1 MKKGLLFSVAL
12 AGLML
17 GSCSSSDDLNGG
29 GTGKF
34 GADGQGF
41 VNVTLN
47 LPTQPQSTSRA
58 INDQFDHGDAAE
70 YNVKD
75 ATLILFAGGDEAT
88 AKIKAAYNLS
98 GWKKNL
104 TPSAQISTT
113 LSKVQKINVISASPT
128 DKIYAFVVLNH
139 NDVLKVTSTNTLLV
153 NGVNFDGT
161 FSELSTKDMNK
172 SLVKDN
178 LMMSNAV
185 IISKSGSADFSTEK
199 ATTLTDVT
207 DKIYA
212 TESEA
217 TSHPAADIYVERL
230 AAKVTLANATG
241 TSKNTVSVGSGTA
254 AKTFSYSLEG
264 WRLANV
270 NTSSYLTR
278 QYDNTWNGYKSDA
291 TDFTTASHVDYDN
304 NSYRFAGISAIATG
318 KGYRTYWGKD
328 ANYDV
333 APSFTDGNAE
343 PTLAGGAST
352 YCYENTFNVA
362 HQNVNETTC
371 AIVKMKITPDGY
383 TEGTF
388 FTIDDNKGVVYSEA
402 DVKTEIGKRFLAEMG
417 SAYVKTHYYPSATGT
432 ITVKDVEF
440 ANAAGEVTITKMT
453 LTDGT
458 TTPDQVVSDADLNTF
473 KPSIKVNEFK
483 DGYAYYTILI
493 KHFGDELTPWNPS
506 TKTTESY
513 PGTDNEQNWLGRY
526 GVLRNNWYKLEVT
539 GVAAIGASTPGELN
553 VNHDTTPDDNL
564 KRYISCK
571 INALSWAVRKQGTTL
586 R

>member
-1 MKKGLLFSVAL
+1 MKKSLLFSAVL

-17 GSCSSSDDLNGG
+17 GSCSSSDDIA
-29 GTGKF
+29 GTSEKF
-34 GADGQGF
+34 SADGKGY

-58 INDQFDHGDAAE
+58 ANDDFNHGDVDE
-70 YNVKD
+70 YKVNN
-75 ATLILFAGGDEAT
+75 ATLILFAGADEAT

-98 GWKKNL
+98 GWKKDL
-104 TPSAQISTT
+104 TPNAQISTT

-139 NDVLKVTSTNTLLV
+139 NNALKVTSTNTLQV
-153 NGVNFDGT
+153 GGVDFDGT

-185 IISKSGSADFSTEK
+185 IISKSGSADFSTEN

-241 TSKNTVSVGSGTA
+241 TSTNTVSVGSGTA
-254 AKTFSYSLEG
+254 AKTFAYTLEG

-278 QYDNTWNGYKSDA
+278 QYDNAWNGYKSDLA
-291 TDFTTASHVDYDN
+291 DFTTASHVDYDN

-333 APSFTDGNAE
+333 VPSFTDGNDE
-343 PTLAGGAST
+343 PTLAGGADT

-383 TEGTF
+383 TEHTF
-388 FTIDDNKGVVYSEA
+388 FTIDDNKGVVYSKA

-417 SAYVKTHYYPSATGT
+417 SAYVKTHYYPTVTGT

-440 ANAAGEVTITKMT
+440 ADAAGEVTITKMT
-453 LTDGT
+453 LTDGAT
-458 TTPDQVVSDADLNTF
+458 DQLVTDADLTTF

-513 PGTDNEQNWLGRY
+513 PGTDNEKNWLGRY
-526 GVLRNNWYKLEVT
+526 GVLRNNWYQLEVT

-586 R
+586 Q

>member
-1 MKKGLLFSVAL
+1 MKKSLLFSAVL

-17 GSCSSSDDLNGG
+17 GSCSSSDDIA
-29 GTGKF
+29 GTSEKF
-34 GADGQGF
+34 SADGKGY

-58 INDQFDHGDAAE
+58 INDEFDHGVPDE
-70 YNVKD
+70 YKVND
-75 ATLILFAGGDEAT
+75 ATLILFAGADEAT
-88 AKIKAAYNLS
+88 ATFKAAYKLD
-98 GWKKNL
+98 GWKKDL

-113 LSKVQKINVISASPT
+113 LSKVQKINVISASST
-128 DKIYAFVVLNH
+128 DKIYAFVVLN
-139 NDVLKVTSTNTLLV
+139 NNGALKVTPTNTLKV
-153 NGVNFDGT
+153 HETDDFTGT
-161 FSELSTKDMNK
+161 FADLSKEDINT
-172 SLVKDN
+172 SLTKDN

-185 IISKSGSADFSTEK
+185 IISKPGSADFSTEK

-217 TSHPAADIYVERL
+217 TSHPAANIYVERL
-230 AAKVTLANATG
+230 AAKVTLGNATG
-241 TSKNTVSVGSGTA
+241 TSTNTVSVGSGA
-254 AKTFSYSLEG
+254 AKTFAYSLEG

-304 NSYRFAGISAIATG
+304 NSYRFAGISPIATG

-362 HQNVNETTC
+362 HQNVKETTC

-383 TEGTF
+383 SDGTF
-388 FTIDDNKGVVYSEA
+388 FTIDDNKGVVYSKA

-417 SAYVKTHYYPSATGT
+417 SAYVKTHYYPTVTAT

-440 ANAAGEVTITKMT
+440 ADAAGEVTITKMT

-458 TTPDQVVSDADLNTF
+458 TDKEVTAADLTTF
-473 KPSIKVNEFK
+473 KPTIKVNEFK

-513 PGTDNEQNWLGRY
+513 PGTNNEQNWLGRY

-553 VNHDTTPDDNL
+553 VNNDNTPDDNL

-571 INALSWAVRKQGTTL
+571 INALSWAVRKQGTIL
-586 R
+586 Q

>member
-1 MKKGLLFSVAL
+1 
-12 AGLML
+12 ML

-58 INDQFDHGDAAE
+58 INDEFDHGDATE

-75 ATLILFAGGDEAT
+75 ATLILFAGADEAT
-88 AKIKAAYNLS
+88 AEIKAAYNLS

-113 LSKVQKINVISASPT
+113 LSKVQKINVISASST

-139 NDVLKVTSTNTLLV
+139 NDALKVTSTNTLQV
-153 NGVNFDGT
+153 NGTDFTGT
-161 FSELSTKDMNK
+161 FEDLSKKDINTP
-172 SLVKDN
+172 LTKDN

-185 IISKSGSADFSTEK
+185 IISKSGSADFSSEK

-207 DKIYA
+207 NKIYK

-217 TSHPAADIYVERL
+217 TTHSAADIYVERL
-230 AAKVTLANATG
+230 AAKVTLAKATG
-241 TSKNTVSVGSGTA
+241 TSTNTVSVGTA
-254 AKTFSYSLEG
+254 TAKTFSYSLEG

-278 QYDNTWNGYKSDA
+278 QYDNTWNSYMSNA
-291 TDFTTASHVDYDN
+291 ADFTTTSHVDYDN

-328 ANYDV
+328 ANYDSE
-333 APSFTDGNAE
+333 ASFSDGTNE
-343 PTLAGGAST
+343 PNLLGDEST

-362 HQNVNETTC
+362 HQNVKETTC
-371 AIVKMKITPDGY
+371 AIVKMKITPNGY
-383 TEGTF
+383 SDGTF
-388 FTIDDNKGVVYSEA
+388 FTIDDNKGVVYPIAE
-402 DVKTEIGKRFLAEMG
+402 VKKEIGKRFLAEIG
-417 SAYVKTHYYPSATGT
+417 ATNVKANYYPGTTAT
-432 ITVKDVEF
+432 INVKDVEF
-440 ANAAGEVTITKMT
+440 ADAAGVVTITKMT
-453 LTDGT
+453 LTDGAHDKDVT
-458 TTPDQVVSDADLNTF
+458 AADLATF
-473 KPSIKVNEFK
+473 KPTIKVNEFK
-483 DGYAYYTILI
+483 DGFAYYTILI

-506 TKTTESY
+506 TKATESY
-513 PGTDNEQNWLGRY
+513 PGTDNEKNWLGRY

-553 VNHDTTPDDNL
+553 VNHDTTTDDNL

-571 INALSWAVRKQGTTL
+571 INALSWAVRTQGTIL
-586 R
+586 Q

>member
-1 MKKGLLFSVAL
+1 MKKSLLFSAVL

-17 GSCSSSDDLNGG
+17 GSCSSSDDIA
-29 GTGKF
+29 GTSEKF
-34 GADGQGF
+34 SADGKGY

-58 INDQFDHGDAAE
+58 INDDFDHGVADE
-70 YNVKD
+70 YKVND
-75 ATLILFAGGDEAT
+75 ATLILFVGADEAT
-88 AKIKAAYNLS
+88 ATFKAAYKLD
-98 GWKKNL
+98 GWKKDL

-113 LSKVQKINVISASPT
+113 LSKVQKINVISASST
-128 DKIYAFVVLNH
+128 DKIYAFVVLN
-139 NDVLKVTSTNTLLV
+139 NNGALKVTPTNTLKV
-153 NGVNFDGT
+153 HENDFTGT
-161 FSELSTKDMNK
+161 FADLSKEDINT
-172 SLVKDN
+172 SLTKDN

-185 IISKSGSADFSTEK
+185 IISKPGSADFSTEN

-217 TSHPAADIYVERL
+217 TSHPAANIYVERL
-230 AAKVTLANATG
+230 AAKVTLGNVTG
-241 TSKNTVSVGSGTA
+241 TSTNTVSVGSGTS
-254 AKTFSYSLEG
+254 KKFSYSLEG

-270 NTSSYLTR
+270 NTSSYLAR
-278 QYDNTWNGYKSDA
+278 QYDNTWNKYKSDDADFISA
-291 TDFTTASHVDYDN
+291 THPDYDN
-304 NSYRFAGISAIATG
+304 NAFRFAGINAIATG
-318 KGYRTYWGKD
+318 MGYRTYWGKD

-333 APSFTDGNAE
+333 APSFTDGTAE
-343 PTLAGGAST
+343 PTLAGGADT

-383 TEGTF
+383 TEHTF
-388 FTIDDNKGVVYSEA
+388 FTIDDNKGVVYSKA
-402 DVKTEIGKRFLAEMG
+402 DVKTEIGNRFLAEMG
-417 SAYVKTHYYPSATGT
+417 SAYVKTHYYPTVTAT

-440 ANAAGEVTITKMT
+440 ADAAGEVTITKMT
-453 LTDGT
+453 LTDGAT
-458 TTPDQVVSDADLNTF
+458 DQVVSDADLNKF
-473 KPSIKVNEFK
+473 KPTIKVNEFK

-506 TKTTESY
+506 TKATESY
-513 PGTDNEQNWLGRY
+513 PGTDNEKNWLGRY
-526 GVLRNNWYKLEVT
+526 GVLRNNWYKLEVI

-571 INALSWAVRKQGTTL
+571 INALSWAVRKQGTVL
-586 R
+586 Q

>member
-1 MKKGLLFSVAL
+1 MKKSLLFSAVL

-17 GSCSSSDDLNGG
+17 GSCSSSDDIA
-29 GTGKF
+29 GTSEKF
-34 GADGQGF
+34 SADGKGY

-58 INDQFDHGDAAE
+58 ANDVFDHGDAAE

-75 ATLILFAGGDEAT
+75 ATLILFAGADEAT
-88 AKIKAAYNLS
+88 ANFKAAYSLS
-98 GWKKNL
+98 GWKKDL
-104 TPSAQISTT
+104 TPSTQISTT
-113 LSKVQKINVISASPT
+113 LSKVQKINVISASST
-128 DKIYAFVVLNH
+128 DRIYAFVVLNH
-139 NDVLKVTSTNTLLV
+139 NDALKVTPTNTLKV
-153 NGVNFDGT
+153 NGTDFTST
-161 FSELSTKDMNK
+161 FADLSKEDINT
-172 SLVKDN
+172 SLTKDN

-185 IISKSGSADFSTEK
+185 IISQPGSADFSTEK

-230 AAKVTLANATG
+230 AAKVTLKQGTAT
-241 TSKNTVSVGSGTA
+241 TSTNTVSVGGGV
-254 AKTFSYSLEG
+254 AKPFAYSLES

-270 NTSSYLTR
+270 NTSSYLSR
-278 QYDNTWNGYKSDA
+278 QYDNTWNGYKSEA
-291 TDFTTASHVDYDN
+291 TDFTTTSHTYYDN
-304 NSYRFAGISAIATG
+304 NAYRFAGIKAIATG
-318 KGYRTYWGKD
+318 MGYRTYWGKD

-333 APSFTDGNAE
+333 APAFADGNDE

-362 HQNVNETTC
+362 HQNVKETTC

-383 TEGTF
+383 SDGTF
-388 FTIDDNKGVVYSEA
+388 FTIDDNKGVVYPIAE
-402 DVKTEIGKRFLAEMG
+402 VKKEIGKRFLAEIG
-417 SAYVKTHYYPSATGT
+417 VANVKANYYPTTTAT

-440 ANAAGEVTITKMT
+440 ADAAGKVTITKMT

-458 TTPDQVVSDADLNTF
+458 TDKEVTAADLTRF
-473 KPSIKVNEFK
+473 KPTIKVNEFK

-493 KHFGDELTPWNPS
+493 KHFGDELTPWNPAS
-506 TKTTESY
+506 KTTESY
-513 PGTDNEQNWLGRY
+513 PGSNSEQNWLGRY
-526 GVLRNNWYKLEVT
+526 GVLRNNWYQLEVT
-539 GVAAIGASTPGELN
+539 GVAAIGASTPGELD
-553 VNHDTTPDDNL
+553 VNHDNTPDDNL

-571 INALSWAVRKQGTTL
+571 INALSWAVRTQGTIL
-586 R
+586 Q

>member
-1 MKKGLLFSVAL
+1 MKKSLLFSAVL

-17 GSCSSSDDLNGG
+17 GSCSSSDDIA
-29 GTGKF
+29 GTSEKF
-34 GADGQGF
+34 SADGKGY

-58 INDQFDHGDAAE
+58 ANDDFNHGDADE

-75 ATLILFAGGDEAT
+75 ATLILFAGADEAT

-98 GWKKNL
+98 GWKKDL

-113 LSKVQKINVISASPT
+113 LSKVQKINVISASST

-139 NDVLKVTSTNTLLV
+139 NNALKVTPTNTLQV
-153 NGVNFDGT
+153 NGTDFTGT
-161 FSELSTKDMNK
+161 FADLSKEDINK
-172 SLVKDN
+172 SLTKDN

-185 IISKSGSADFSTEK
+185 IISKPGSADFSTEK

-217 TSHPAADIYVERL
+217 TSHPAANIYVERL
-230 AAKVTLANATG
+230 AAKVTLGNATG
-241 TSKNTVSVGSGTA
+241 TSTNTVSVGSGA
-254 AKTFSYSLEG
+254 AKTFAYSLEG

-304 NSYRFAGISAIATG
+304 NSYRFAGISAIAAG
-318 KGYRTYWGKD
+318 KGYRTYWGED

-333 APSFTDGNAE
+333 APAFTDGNDE
-343 PTLAGGAST
+343 PTLVGGAST

-362 HQNVNETTC
+362 HQNVKETTC

-383 TEGTF
+383 SDGTF
-388 FTIDDNKGVVYSEA
+388 FTIDDNKGVVYSKD

-417 SAYVKTHYYPSATGT
+417 SAYVKTHYYPTVTGT
-432 ITVKDVEF
+432 ITVTVKDVEF
-440 ANAAGEVTITKMT
+440 ADAAGEVTITKMT
-453 LTDGT
+453 LTDGAT
-458 TTPDQVVSDADLNTF
+458 DQVVSDADLTTF
-473 KPSIKVNEFK
+473 KPTIKVNEFK

-513 PGTDNEQNWLGRY
+513 PGSNSEQNWLGRY
-526 GVLRNNWYKLEVT
+526 GVLRNNWYKLEVI
-539 GVAAIGASTPGELN
+539 GVAAIGASTPGELD
-553 VNHDTTPDDNL
+553 VNNDNTPDDNL

-571 INALSWAVRKQGTTL
+571 INALSWAVRKQNTIL
-586 R
+586 Q

>member
-1 MKKGLLFSVAL
+1 
-12 AGLML
+12 ML

-58 INDQFDHGDAAE
+58 ANDVLDHGDAEE

-75 ATLILFAGGDEAT
+75 ATLILFAGADEAT
-88 AKIKAAYNLS
+88 AQIKAAYNLS
-98 GWKKNL
+98 GWKKDL
-104 TPSAQISTT
+104 KPSTQISTT
-113 LSKVQKINVISASPT
+113 LSKVQKINVISASAT

-139 NDVLKVTSTNTLLV
+139 NDALEVTPTNTLLV
-153 NGVNFDGT
+153 NGTDFTGT
-161 FSELSTKDMNK
+161 FADLSKEDIKK
-172 SLVKDN
+172 SLTKEN

-185 IISKSGSADFSTEK
+185 IISKPGDADISTEK

-207 DKIYA
+207 DKIYK

-217 TSHPAADIYVERL
+217 TSHPAANIYVERL
-230 AAKVTLANATG
+230 AAKVTLGNATS
-241 TSKNTVSVGSGTA
+241 TSTNTVSVGSGA
-254 AKTFSYSLEG
+254 AKTFAYSLEG

-304 NSYRFAGISAIATG
+304 NSYRFAGISPIATG

-362 HQNVNETTC
+362 HQNVKETTC

-383 TEGTF
+383 SDGTF
-388 FTIDDNKGVVYSEA
+388 FTIDDNKGVVYSKA

-417 SAYVKTHYYPSATGT
+417 SAYVKTHYYPTVTGT

-440 ANAAGEVTITKMT
+440 ADAAGEVTITKMT

-458 TTPDQVVSDADLNTF
+458 TPQVVSDADLATF
-473 KPSIKVNEFK
+473 KPYIKVNEFK

-506 TKTTESY
+506 TKTTLSY
-513 PGTDNEQNWLGRY
+513 PGTNNEENWLGRY
-526 GVLRNNWYKLEVT
+526 GVLRNNWYKLDVT

-553 VNHDTTPDDNL
+553 VNNDDTPDDNL

-571 INALSWAVRKQGTTL
+571 INALSWAVRTQGTIL
-586 R
+586 Q

>member
-1 MKKGLLFSVAL
+1 MKKTLLFSVAL

-29 GTGKF
+29 ETGKF

-58 INDQFDHGDAAE
+58 ANDVLDHGDAKE

-75 ATLILFAGGDEAT
+75 ATLILFAGADEAT
-88 AKIKAAYNLS
+88 AQIKAAYNLS
-98 GWKKNL
+98 GWKKDL
-104 TPSAQISTT
+104 TPSTQISTT
-113 LSKVQKINVISASPT
+113 LSKVQKINVISASST

-139 NDVLKVTSTNTLLV
+139 NDALKVTSTNTLQV
-153 NGVNFDGT
+153 NGTDFTGT
-161 FSELSTKDMNK
+161 FEDLSKKDINTPLK
-172 SLVKDN
+172 EDN

-185 IISKSGSADFSTEK
+185 IISKPGKADFSSVE

-207 DKIYA
+207 DKIYK

-217 TSHPAADIYVERL
+217 TSHPAANIYVERL
-230 AAKVTLANATG
+230 AAKVTLENATG
-241 TSKNTVSVGSGTA
+241 TSTNTVSVGSGA
-254 AKTFSYSLEG
+254 AKTFAYSLEG

-278 QYDNTWNGYKSDA
+278 LYDNTWNSYKSDA
-291 TDFTTASHVDYDN
+291 IDFTTASHVDYDN

-362 HQNVNETTC
+362 HQNVKETTC

-383 TEGTF
+383 TAGTF
-388 FTIDDNKGVVYSEA
+388 FTIDDNKGVVYSKA

-417 SAYVKTHYYPSATGT
+417 SAYVKTHYYPTVTAT

-440 ANAAGEVTITKMT
+440 ADAAGKVTITKMT

-458 TTPDQVVSDADLNTF
+458 TDKEVTAADLTTF
-473 KPSIKVNEFK
+473 KPTIKVNEFK

-506 TKTTESY
+506 NKTTVSY
-513 PGTDNEQNWLGRY
+513 PDPKSEQNWLGRY
-526 GVLRNNWYKLEVT
+526 GVLRNNWYKLDVT

-553 VNHDTTPDDNL
+553 VNNDDTPDDNL

-571 INALSWAVRKQGTTL
+571 INALSWAVRKQNTIL
-586 R
+586 Q

>member
-1 MKKGLLFSVAL
+1 MKKSLLFSAVL

-17 GSCSSSDDLNGG
+17 GSCSSSDDIA
-29 GTGKF
+29 GTSEKF
-34 GADGQGF
+34 SADGKGY

-58 INDQFDHGDAAE
+58 ANDKFDHSVAEE

-75 ATLILFAGGDEAT
+75 ATLILFAGANEAIAT
-88 AKIKAAYNLS
+88 FKAAYNLS
-98 GWKKNL
+98 GWKKDVL
-104 TPSAQISTT
+104 PSEQISTT
-113 LSKVQKINVISASPT
+113 LSKVQQINVISASAS

-139 NDVLKVTSTNTLLV
+139 NDAFKVTSSNTLEV

-161 FSELSTKDMNK
+161 FSELSTKDINK
-172 SLVKDN
+172 SLAKDN

-185 IISKSGSADFSTEK
+185 IISKPGSADFSTEK

-241 TSKNTVSVGSGTA
+241 TSTNTVSVGSGTA
-254 AKTFSYSLEG
+254 AKTFDYTLEG

-278 QYDNTWNGYKSDA
+278 QYDNAWNGYTSDP

-304 NSYRFAGISAIATG
+304 NSFRFAGIKEIATG

-333 APSFTDGNAE
+333 APAFTDGNAE

-352 YCYENTFNVA
+352 YCYENTFNVV
-362 HQNVNETTC
+362 HQNVKETTC

-383 TEGTF
+383 TKGTF
-388 FTIDDNKGVVYSEA
+388 FTIDDNKGVVYSVDA
-402 DVKTEIGKRFLAEMG
+402 VKTAIGNKFLNDYETKI
-417 SAYVKTHYYPSATGT
+417 KTSTDYYAGTTGT
-432 ITVKDVEF
+432 ISVKNVEF
-440 ANAAGEVTITKMT
+440 ADVAGLVDITKMT

-458 TTPDQVVSDADLNTF
+458 TDKDVTTADLTTF
-473 KPSIKVNEFK
+473 KPTIKVNEFK
-483 DGYAYYTILI
+483 DGFAYYTILI

-513 PGTDNEQNWLGRY
+513 PGTDNEKNWLGRY

-553 VNHDTTPDDNL
+553 VNNDNTPDDNL

-571 INALSWAVRKQGTTL
+571 INALSWAVRTQKTVLQ
-586 R
+586 

>member
-1 MKKGLLFSVAL
+1 MKKTLLFSVAL
-12 AGLML
+12 ARLML

-58 INDQFDHGDAAE
+58 INDDFDHGDATE

-75 ATLILFAGGDEAT
+75 ATLILFAGADEAT
-88 AKIKAAYNLS
+88 AQIKAAYNLS
-98 GWKKNL
+98 GWKKDI
-104 TPSAQISTT
+104 TPSDQISTT
-113 LSKVQKINVISASPT
+113 LSKVQKINVISASST

-139 NDVLKVTSTNTLLV
+139 NNALQVTPTNTLKV
-153 NGVNFDGT
+153 NGTDFTGT
-161 FSELSTKDMNK
+161 FADLSNKDINT
-172 SLVKDN
+172 SLTKDN

-185 IISKSGSADFSTEK
+185 IISKPGSADFSTEK

-217 TSHPAADIYVERL
+217 TSHPAANIYVERL
-230 AAKVTLANATG
+230 AAKVTLGNATG
-241 TSKNTVSVGSGTA
+241 TSTNTVSVGSGA
-254 AKTFSYSLEG
+254 AKTFAYSLEG

-318 KGYRTYWGKD
+318 NGYRTYWGKD

-362 HQNVNETTC
+362 HQNVKETTC

-383 TEGTF
+383 SDGTF
-388 FTIDDNKGVVYSEA
+388 FTIDDNKGVVYSKA

-417 SAYVKTHYYPSATGT
+417 SAYVKTHYYPTVTGT

-440 ANAAGEVTITKMT
+440 ADAAGEVTITKMT

-458 TTPDQVVSDADLNTF
+458 TDKEVTAADLTTF
-473 KPSIKVNEFK
+473 KLTIKVNEFK

-506 TKTTESY
+506 TKTTVSY
-513 PGTDNEQNWLGRY
+513 PDPNSEQNWLGRY
-526 GVLRNNWYKLEVT
+526 GVLRNNWYKLDVT

-553 VNHDTTPDDNL
+553 VNNDDTPDDNL

-571 INALSWAVRKQGTTL
+571 INALSWAVRTQGTIL
-586 R
+586 Q

>member
-1 MKKGLLFSVAL
+1 MKKSLLFSAVL

-17 GSCSSSDDLNGG
+17 GSCSSSDDIA
-29 GTGKF
+29 GTSEKF
-34 GADGQGF
+34 SADGKGY

-58 INDQFDHGDAAE
+58 INDEFDHGVPDE
-70 YNVKD
+70 YKVND
-75 ATLILFAGGDEAT
+75 ATLILFAGADEAT
-88 AKIKAAYNLS
+88 ATFKAAYSLS
-98 GWKKNL
+98 GWKKDL
-104 TPSAQISTT
+104 TPSTQISTT
-113 LSKVQKINVISASPT
+113 LSKVQKINVISASST
-128 DKIYAFVVLNH
+128 DRIYAFVVLNH
-139 NDVLKVTSTNTLLV
+139 NDALKVTPTNTLKV
-153 NGVNFDGT
+153 NGTDFTRT
-161 FSELSTKDMNK
+161 FADLSKEDINT
-172 SLVKDN
+172 SLTKDN

-185 IISKSGSADFSTEK
+185 IISQPGSADFSTEK

-207 DKIYA
+207 NKIYA

-230 AAKVTLANATG
+230 AAKVTLKQGTAT
-241 TSKNTVSVGSGTA
+241 TSTNTVSVGSGGA
-254 AKTFSYSLEG
+254 AKTFAYSLEG

-278 QYDNTWNGYKSDA
+278 QYDNTWNGYKSDP

-304 NSYRFAGISAIATG
+304 NSFRFAGIKEIATG
-318 KGYRTYWGKD
+318 MGYRTYWGKD

-333 APSFTDGNAE
+333 APAFTDGNAE

-362 HQNVNETTC
+362 HQNVKETTC
-371 AIVKMKITPDGY
+371 AIVKMKITPAGY
-383 TEGTF
+383 SNGTF
-388 FTIDDNKGVVYSEA
+388 FTIDDNKGVVYSKD
-402 DVKTEIGKRFLAEMG
+402 DVKTEIGNRFLAEIG
-417 SAYVKTHYYPSATGT
+417 VANVKANYYPTTTAT

-440 ANAAGEVTITKMT
+440 ADAAGEVTITKMT

-458 TTPDQVVSDADLNTF
+458 TDKEVTAADLTTF
-473 KPSIKVNEFK
+473 KPTIKVNEFK

-493 KHFGDELTPWNPS
+493 KHFGDELTPWNPA

-513 PGTDNEQNWLGRY
+513 PGTDKEKNWLGRY

-539 GVAAIGASTPGELN
+539 GVAAIGASTPGELD
-553 VNHDTTPDDNL
+553 VNNDNTPDDNL

-571 INALSWAVRKQGTTL
+571 INALSWAVRKQGTVL
-586 R
+586 Q

>member
-1 MKKGLLFSVAL
+1 
-12 AGLML
+12 ML

-75 ATLILFAGGDEAT
+75 ATLILFAGADEAT

-98 GWKKNL
+98 GWKKDL

-113 LSKVQKINVISASPT
+113 LSKVQKINVISALPT

-139 NDVLKVTSTNTLLV
+139 NDALKVTSTNTLQV
-153 NGVNFDGT
+153 NGVEFTGT
-161 FSELSTKDMNK
+161 FADLSNENISK
-172 SLVKDN
+172 SLTKDN

-185 IISKSGSADFSTEK
+185 IISKSGSADFSSEK

-217 TSHPAADIYVERL
+217 TTHSAADIYVERL
-230 AAKVTLANATG
+230 AAKVTLAKATG
-241 TSKNTVSVGSGTA
+241 TSTNTVSVGTA
-254 AKTFSYSLEG
+254 TAKTFSYSLEG

-278 QYDNTWNGYKSDA
+278 QYDNTWNSYMSNA
-291 TDFTTASHVDYDN
+291 ADFTTTSHVDYDN

-328 ANYDV
+328 ANYDSE
-333 APSFTDGNAE
+333 ASFSDGTNE
-343 PTLAGGAST
+343 PNLLGDEST

-362 HQNVNETTC
+362 HQNVKETTC
-371 AIVKMKITPDGY
+371 AIVKMKITPNGY
-383 TEGTF
+383 SDGTF
-388 FTIDDNKGVVYSEA
+388 FTIDDNKGVVYPIAE
-402 DVKTEIGKRFLAEMG
+402 VKKEIGKRFLAEIG
-417 SAYVKTHYYPSATGT
+417 ATNVKANYYPGTTAT
-432 ITVKDVEF
+432 INVKDVEF
-440 ANAAGEVTITKMT
+440 ADAAGVVTITKMT
-453 LTDGT
+453 LTDGAHDKDVT
-458 TTPDQVVSDADLNTF
+458 AADLATF
-473 KPSIKVNEFK
+473 KPTIKVNEFK

-506 TKTTESY
+506 TKTTVSY
-513 PGTDNEQNWLGRY
+513 PDPNSEQNWLGRY
-526 GVLRNNWYKLEVT
+526 GVLRNNWYKLDVT

-553 VNHDTTPDDNL
+553 VNNDDTPDDNL

-571 INALSWAVRKQGTTL
+571 INALSWAVRKQGTVL
-586 R
+586 Q

>member
-1 MKKGLLFSVAL
+1 MKKSLLFSAVL

-17 GSCSSSDDLNGG
+17 GSCSSSDDIA
-29 GTGKF
+29 GTSEKF
-34 GADGQGF
+34 SADGKGY

-58 INDQFDHGDAAE
+58 INDDFNHGDAAE

-75 ATLILFAGGDEAT
+75 ATLILFAGADEAT
-88 AKIKAAYNLS
+88 ATFKAAYNLT
-98 GWKKNL
+98 GWKKEVE
-104 TPSAQISTT
+104 PSDQISTT
-113 LSKVQKINVISASPT
+113 LSKVQQINVISAS

-139 NDVLKVTSTNTLLV
+139 NDAFKVITSSNTLKV
-153 NGVNFDGT
+153 NGADFVGT
-161 FSELSTKDMNK
+161 FAQLSKEDINM
-172 SLVKDN
+172 SLTKDN

-185 IISKSGSADFSTEK
+185 IISKPGSADFSSEN

-217 TSHPAADIYVERL
+217 SSHPAADIYVERL
-230 AAKVTLANATG
+230 AAKVTLNKATG
-241 TSKNTVSVGSGTA
+241 TSTNTVSVGSGTA
-254 AKTFSYSLEG
+254 KKFSYSLEG

-278 QYDNTWNGYKSDA
+278 QYENAWNGYKSGP

-304 NSYRFAGISAIATG
+304 NSFRFAGINEIATG

-333 APSFTDGNAE
+333 APAFTDGNAE

-362 HQNVNETTC
+362 HQNVKETTC

-383 TEGTF
+383 TAGTF
-388 FTIDDNKGVVYSEA
+388 FTIDDNKGVVYSNA
-402 DVKTEIGKRFLAEMG
+402 DVKTEIGRRFLAEMG
-417 SAYVKTHYYPSATGT
+417 SEYVKTHYYSDVTAT

-440 ANAAGEVTITKMT
+440 ADVAGEVTITKMT
-453 LTDGT
+453 LTDGAT
-458 TTPDQVVSDADLNTF
+458 EKEVTADDLTKF
-473 KPSIKVNEFK
+473 KPTIKVNEFK

-506 TKTTESY
+506 TKTTASY
-513 PGTDNEQNWLGRY
+513 PDPNSEQNWLGRY
-526 GVLRNNWYKLEVT
+526 GVLRNNWYQLEVT

-553 VNHDTTPDDNL
+553 VNHDDTPDDNL

-571 INALSWAVRKQGTTL
+571 INALSWAVRKQGAIL
-586 R
+586 Q

>member
-1 MKKGLLFSVAL
+1 MKKSLLFSAVL

-17 GSCSSSDDLNGG
+17 GSCSSSDDIA
-29 GTGKF
+29 GTSEKF
-34 GADGQGF
+34 SADGKGY

-58 INDQFDHGDAAE
+58 ANDVLDHGDEAE

-75 ATLILFAGGDEAT
+75 ATLILFAGADEAT

-98 GWKKNL
+98 GWKKDL

-113 LSKVQKINVISASPT
+113 LSKVQKINVISASST

-139 NDVLKVTSTNTLLV
+139 NNALKVTPTNSLQV
-153 NGVNFDGT
+153 NGTDFTGT
-161 FSELSTKDMNK
+161 FADLSKKDINK
-172 SLVKDN
+172 SLTKDN

-185 IISKSGSADFSTEK
+185 IINKPGSADFSSEK

-217 TSHPAADIYVERL
+217 TSNPAADIYVERL
-230 AAKVTLANATG
+230 AAKVTLGNATG
-241 TSKNTVSVGSGTA
+241 TSTNTVSVDGGA
-254 AKTFSYSLEG
+254 AKTFAYSLEG

-333 APSFTDGNAE
+333 APAFTDGNDE

-362 HQNVNETTC
+362 HQNVKETTC

-383 TEGTF
+383 TAGTF
-388 FTIDDNKGVVYSEA
+388 FTIDDNKGVVYPIAE
-402 DVKTEIGKRFLAEMG
+402 VKKEIGQRFLAEIG
-417 SAYVKTHYYPSATGT
+417 AANVKANYYPTTTAT

-440 ANAAGEVTITKMT
+440 ADAAGEVTITKMT

-458 TTPDQVVSDADLNTF
+458 TEKEVNATDLTTF
-473 KPSIKVNEFK
+473 KPTIKVNEFK

-506 TKTTESY
+506 TKTTLSY
-513 PGTDNEQNWLGRY
+513 PGTNNEENWLGRY
-526 GVLRNNWYKLEVT
+526 GVLRNNWYKLDVT
-539 GVAAIGASTPGELN
+539 GVAAIGASTPGELD
-553 VNHDTTPDDNL
+553 VNNDDTPDDNL

-571 INALSWAVRKQGTTL
+571 INALSWAVRKQSTIL
-586 R
+586 Q

>member
-1 MKKGLLFSVAL
+1 
-12 AGLML
+12 ML

>member
-1 MKKGLLFSVAL
+1 
-12 AGLML
+12 ML

-58 INDQFDHGDAAE
+58 INDEFDHGDATE

-75 ATLILFAGGDEAT
+75 ATLILFAGADEAT

-98 GWKKNL
+98 GWKKDI

-113 LSKVQKINVISASPT
+113 LSKVQKINVISASST

-139 NDVLKVTSTNTLLV
+139 NNALKVTPTNTLQV
-153 NGVNFDGT
+153 NGTDFTGT
-161 FSELSTKDMNK
+161 FADLSKEDINT
-172 SLVKDN
+172 SLTKDN

-185 IISKSGSADFSTEK
+185 IISKPGSADFSTEK

-217 TSHPAADIYVERL
+217 TSHPAANIYVERL
-230 AAKVTLANATG
+230 AAKVTLGNATG
-241 TSKNTVSVGSGTA
+241 TSTNTVSVGSGGA
-254 AKTFSYSLEG
+254 AKTFAYSLEG

-328 ANYDV
+328 ANYNV

-343 PTLAGGAST
+343 PTLVGGAST

-362 HQNVNETTC
+362 HQNVKETTC

-383 TEGTF
+383 SDGTF
-388 FTIDDNKGVVYSEA
+388 FTIDDNKGVVYSKD

-417 SAYVKTHYYPSATGT
+417 SAYVKTHYYSTVTGT
-432 ITVKDVEF
+432 ITVTVKDVEF
-440 ANAAGEVTITKMT
+440 ADAAGEVTITKMT
-453 LTDGT
+453 LTDGAT
-458 TTPDQVVSDADLNTF
+458 DQVVSDADLTTF
-473 KPSIKVNEFK
+473 KPTIKVNEFK

-506 TKTTESY
+506 TKATESY
-513 PGTDNEQNWLGRY
+513 PGTDNEKNWLGRY

-539 GVAAIGASTPGELN
+539 GVAAIGASTPGELD
-553 VNHDTTPDDNL
+553 VNHDPTPDDNL

-571 INALSWAVRKQGTTL
+571 INALSWAVRTQKTVLQ
-586 R
+586 

>member
-1 MKKGLLFSVAL
+1 
-12 AGLML
+12 ML

-58 INDQFDHGDAAE
+58 INDDFDHGDATE

-75 ATLILFAGGDEAT
+75 ATLILFAGADEAT

-98 GWKKNL
+98 GWKKDI

-113 LSKVQKINVISASPT
+113 LSKVQKINVISASST

-139 NDVLKVTSTNTLLV
+139 NNALQVTPTNTLKV
-153 NGVNFDGT
+153 NGTDFTGT
-161 FSELSTKDMNK
+161 FADLSNKDINT
-172 SLVKDN
+172 SLTKDN

-185 IISKSGSADFSTEK
+185 IISKPGSADFSTEK

-217 TSHPAADIYVERL
+217 TSHPAANIYVERL
-230 AAKVTLANATG
+230 AAKVTLGNATG
-241 TSKNTVSVGSGTA
+241 TSTNTVSVGSGA
-254 AKTFSYSLEG
+254 AKTFAYSLEG

-318 KGYRTYWGKD
+318 NGYRTYWGKD

-362 HQNVNETTC
+362 HQNVKETTC

-383 TEGTF
+383 TAGTF
-388 FTIDDNKGVVYSEA
+388 FTIDDNKGVVYTKA

-417 SAYVKTHYYPSATGT
+417 SAYVKTHYYPTVTAT

-440 ANAAGEVTITKMT
+440 ADAAGEVTITKMT
-453 LTDGT
+453 LTDGAT
-458 TTPDQVVSDADLNTF
+458 DQVVSDADLTTF
-473 KPSIKVNEFK
+473 KPTIKVNEFK

-506 TKTTESY
+506 TKTTLSY
-513 PGTDNEQNWLGRY
+513 PGTNNEENWLGRY
-526 GVLRNNWYKLEVT
+526 GVLRNNWYKLDVT

-553 VNHDTTPDDNL
+553 VNNDDTPDDNL

-571 INALSWAVRKQGTTL
+571 INALSWAVRKQNTIL
-586 R
+586 Q

>member
-1 MKKGLLFSVAL
+1 MKKTLLFSVAL

-17 GSCSSSDDLNGG
+17 GSCSNSDDLNGG
-29 GTGKF
+29 ETGKF

-58 INDQFDHGDAAE
+58 ANDVLDHGDAKE

-75 ATLILFAGGDEAT
+75 ATLILFAGADEAT
-88 AKIKAAYNLS
+88 ATIKAAYNLS
-98 GWKKNL
+98 GWKKDL
-104 TPSAQISTT
+104 TPSDQISTT
-113 LSKVQKINVISASPT
+113 LSKVQKINVISASST

-139 NDVLKVTSTNTLLV
+139 NDALKVTSTNTLQV
-153 NGVNFDGT
+153 NGTDFTGT
-161 FSELSTKDMNK
+161 FEDLSKKEINT
-172 SLVKDN
+172 SLTNDN

-185 IISKSGSADFSTEK
+185 IISKPGSADISKEK

-207 DKIYA
+207 DKIYK

-217 TSHPAADIYVERL
+217 TSHPAANIYVERL
-230 AAKVTLANATG
+230 AAKVTLEKATG
-241 TSKNTVSVGSGTA
+241 TSKNTVSVGSGA
-254 AKTFSYSLEG
+254 AKTFAYSLEG

-291 TDFTTASHVDYDN
+291 TDFTTASHVDYDD

-328 ANYDV
+328 ANYNI

-362 HQNVNETTC
+362 HQNVKETTC

-383 TEGTF
+383 TAGTF
-388 FTIDDNKGVVYSEA
+388 FTIDDNKGVVYSKA

-417 SAYVKTHYYPSATGT
+417 SEYVKTHYYPTVTGT
-432 ITVKDVEF
+432 ITVTVKDVEF
-440 ANAAGEVTITKMT
+440 ADAAGKVTITKMT

-458 TTPDQVVSDADLNTF
+458 TDKEVNATDLTTF
-473 KPSIKVNEFK
+473 KPTIKVNEFK

-506 TKTTESY
+506 NKTTVSY
-513 PGTDNEQNWLGRY
+513 PDPNSEQNWLGRY
-526 GVLRNNWYKLEVT
+526 GVLRNNWYKLDVT

-553 VNHDTTPDDNL
+553 VNNDDTPDDNL

-571 INALSWAVRKQGTTL
+571 INALSWAVRKQNTIL
-586 R
+586 Q

>member
-1 MKKGLLFSVAL
+1 MKKSLLFSAVL

-17 GSCSSSDDLNGG
+17 GSCSSSDDIA
-29 GTGKF
+29 GTSEKF
-34 GADGQGF
+34 SADGKGY

-58 INDQFDHGDAAE
+58 KNDEFDHGVADE
-70 YNVKD
+70 YKVND
-75 ATLILFAGGDEAT
+75 ATLILFVGADEAT
-88 AKIKAAYNLS
+88 ATFKAAYKLD
-98 GWKKNL
+98 GWKKDL

-113 LSKVQKINVISASPT
+113 LSKVQKINVISASST
-128 DKIYAFVVLNH
+128 DKIYAFVVLN
-139 NDVLKVTSTNTLLV
+139 NNGALKVTPTNTLKV
-153 NGVNFDGT
+153 HENDFTGT
-161 FSELSTKDMNK
+161 FADLSKEDINTFLK
-172 SLVKDN
+172 KDN

-185 IISKSGSADFSTEK
+185 IISKPGSADFSSVK

-207 DKIYA
+207 DKIYK

-217 TSHPAADIYVERL
+217 TSHPAANIYVERL
-230 AAKVTLANATG
+230 AAKVTLENATG
-241 TSKNTVSVGSGTA
+241 TSKNKVSVGSGTA
-254 AKTFSYSLEG
+254 KTFAYSLEG

-291 TDFTTASHVDYDN
+291 TDFTVTSHTDYDN
-304 NSYRFAGISAIATG
+304 NAYRFAGIKAIDTG
-318 KGYRTYWGKD
+318 MGYRTYWGKD

-333 APSFTDGNAE
+333 LPNFTDGNDE

-362 HQNVNETTC
+362 HQNVKETTC
-371 AIVKMKITPDGY
+371 AIVKMKITPEGY
-383 TEGTF
+383 SDGTF
-388 FTIDDNKGVVYSEA
+388 FTIDDNKGVVYSID
-402 DVKTEIGKRFLAEMG
+402 DVKTEIGKRFLAEIG
-417 SAYVKTHYYPSATGT
+417 DANVKANYYPTTTAT
-432 ITVKDVEF
+432 INVKDVEF
-440 ANAAGEVTITKMT
+440 ADAAGEVTITKMT

-458 TTPDQVVSDADLNTF
+458 TEKEVTAADLTKF
-473 KPSIKVNEFK
+473 KPTIKVNEFK

-513 PGTDNEQNWLGRY
+513 PGSDKEQNWLGRY
-526 GVLRNNWYKLEVT
+526 GVLRNNWYQLEVT
-539 GVAAIGASTPGELN
+539 GVAAIGASTPGELD
-553 VNHDTTPDDNL
+553 VNNDNTPDDNL

-571 INALSWAVRKQGTTL
+571 INALSWAVRKQGTIL
-586 R
+586 Q

>member
-1 MKKGLLFSVAL
+1 MKKSLLFSAVL

-17 GSCSSSDDLNGG
+17 GSCSSSDDIA
-29 GTGKF
+29 GTSEKF
-34 GADGQGF
+34 SADGKGY

-58 INDQFDHGDAAE
+58 ANDVFNHGDAAE

-75 ATLILFAGGDEAT
+75 ATLILFAGADEAT
-88 AKIKAAYNLS
+88 AKIKAAYNLT
-98 GWKKNL
+98 GWKKEVE
-104 TPSAQISTT
+104 PSDQISTT
-113 LSKVQKINVISASPT
+113 LSKVQQINVISASAS

-139 NDVLKVTSTNTLLV
+139 NDAFQVITSSNTLQV
-153 NGVNFDGT
+153 NGADFVGT
-161 FSELSTKDMNK
+161 FAELSKEDINM
-172 SLVKDN
+172 SLTKDN

-185 IISKSGSADFSTEK
+185 IISKPGSANFSSEK

-217 TSHPAADIYVERL
+217 SSHPAADIYVERL
-230 AAKVTLANATG
+230 AAKVTLSQGTATAS
-241 TSKNTVSVGSGTA
+241 TNTVSVGSA
-254 AKTFSYSLEG
+254 EAKPFTYSLEG

-278 QYDNTWNGYKSDA
+278 QYDNTWNGYKSDDA
-291 TDFTTASHVDYDN
+291 DFTTTSHHAYDA
-304 NSYRFAGISAIATG
+304 NSFRFAGIKEIATG
-318 KGYRTYWGKD
+318 MGYRTYWGKD

-333 APSFTDGNAE
+333 APAFTDGNAE

-362 HQNVNETTC
+362 HQNVKETTC
-371 AIVKMKITPDGY
+371 AIVKMKITPEGY
-383 TEGTF
+383 SAGTF
-388 FTIDDNKGVVYSEA
+388 FTIDDNKGVVYSID
-402 DVKTEIGKRFLAEMG
+402 DVKTEIGKRFLAEIG
-417 SAYVKTHYYPSATGT
+417 DANVKANYYSTTTAT

-440 ANAAGEVTITKMT
+440 ADAAGEVTITKMI
-453 LTDGT
+453 LTDGET
-458 TTPDQVVSDADLNTF
+458 EKEVTAADLTKF
-473 KPSIKVNEFK
+473 KPTIKVNEFK

-506 TKTTESY
+506 TKTTASY
-513 PGTDNEQNWLGRY
+513 PDPNSEQNWLGRY
-526 GVLRNNWYKLEVT
+526 GVLRNNWYQLEVT
-539 GVAAIGASTPGELN
+539 GVAAIGASTPGELD
-553 VNHDTTPDDNL
+553 VNHDDTPDDNL

-571 INALSWAVRKQGTTL
+571 INALSWAVRKQGTIL
-586 R
+586 Q

>member
-1 MKKGLLFSVAL
+1 
-12 AGLML
+12 ML

-58 INDQFDHGDAAE
+58 INDEFDHGDATE

-75 ATLILFAGGDEAT
+75 ATLILFAGADEAT
-88 AKIKAAYNLS
+88 AEIKAAYNLS

-113 LSKVQKINVISASPT
+113 LSKVQKINVISASST

-139 NDVLKVTSTNTLLV
+139 NNALQVTPTNTLKV
-153 NGVNFDGT
+153 NGTDFTGT
-161 FSELSTKDMNK
+161 FADLSNKDINT
-172 SLVKDN
+172 SLTKDN

-185 IISKSGSADFSTEK
+185 IISKPGSADFSTEK

-212 TESEA
+212 TASEA
-217 TSHPAADIYVERL
+217 TSHPAANIYVERL
-230 AAKVTLANATG
+230 AAKVTLGNATG
-241 TSKNTVSVGSGTA
+241 TSTNTVSVGSGA
-254 AKTFSYSLEG
+254 AKTFAYSLEG

-318 KGYRTYWGKD
+318 NGYRTYWGKD

-333 APSFTDGNAE
+333 ASSFTDGNAE

-362 HQNVNETTC
+362 HQNVKETTC

-383 TEGTF
+383 TAGTF
-388 FTIDDNKGVVYSEA
+388 FTIDDNKGVVYTKA

-417 SAYVKTHYYPSATGT
+417 SAYVKTHYYPTVTAT

-440 ANAAGEVTITKMT
+440 ADAAGEVTITKMT
-453 LTDGT
+453 LTDGAT
-458 TTPDQVVSDADLNTF
+458 DQVVSDADLTTF
-473 KPSIKVNEFK
+473 KPTIKVNEFK

-506 TKTTESY
+506 TKTTLSY
-513 PGTDNEQNWLGRY
+513 PGTNNEENWLGRY
-526 GVLRNNWYKLEVT
+526 GVLRNNWYKLDVT
-539 GVAAIGASTPGELN
+539 GVATIGASTPGELD
-553 VNHDTTPDDNL
+553 VNNDDTPDDNL

-571 INALSWAVRKQGTTL
+571 INALSWAVRKQGTIL
-586 R
+586 Q

>member
-1 MKKGLLFSVAL
+1 MKKTLLFSVAL

-29 GTGKF
+29 ETGKF

-58 INDQFDHGDAAE
+58 ANDVLDHGDAKE

-75 ATLILFAGGDEAT
+75 ATLILFAGADEAT
-88 AKIKAAYNLS
+88 AQIKAAYNLS
-98 GWKKNL
+98 GWKKDL
-104 TPSAQISTT
+104 TPSTQISTT
-113 LSKVQKINVISASPT
+113 LSKVQKINVISASST

-139 NDVLKVTSTNTLLV
+139 NDALKVTSTNTLQV
-153 NGVNFDGT
+153 NGTDFTGT
-161 FSELSTKDMNK
+161 FEDLSKKDINTPLK
-172 SLVKDN
+172 EDN

-185 IISKSGSADFSTEK
+185 IISKPGKADFSSVE

-207 DKIYA
+207 DKIYK

-217 TSHPAADIYVERL
+217 TSHPAANIYVERL
-230 AAKVTLANATG
+230 AAKVTLEKATG
-241 TSKNTVSVGSGTA
+241 TSKNTVSVGSGA
-254 AKTFSYSLEG
+254 AKTFAYSLEG

-291 TDFTTASHVDYDN
+291 TDFTTASHVDYDD

-362 HQNVNETTC
+362 HQNVKETTC

-383 TEGTF
+383 TAGTF
-388 FTIDDNKGVVYSEA
+388 FTIDDNKGVVYSKA
-402 DVKTEIGKRFLAEMG
+402 DVNTEIGKRFLAEMG
-417 SAYVKTHYYPSATGT
+417 SAYVKTHYYPTVTAT

-440 ANAAGEVTITKMT
+440 ADAAGKVTITKMT

-458 TTPDQVVSDADLNTF
+458 TDKEVTAADLTTF
-473 KPSIKVNEFK
+473 KPTIKVNEFK

-506 TKTTESY
+506 NKTTVSY
-513 PGTDNEQNWLGRY
+513 PDPKSEQNWLGRY
-526 GVLRNNWYKLEVT
+526 GVLRNTWYKLDVT

-553 VNHDTTPDDNL
+553 VNNDDTPDDNL

-571 INALSWAVRKQGTTL
+571 INALSWAVRKQNTIL
-586 R
+586 Q

>member
-1 MKKGLLFSVAL
+1 
-12 AGLML
+12 ML

-29 GTGKF
+29 ETGKF

-58 INDQFDHGDAAE
+58 ANDVLDHGDAKE

-75 ATLILFAGGDEAT
+75 ATLILFAGADEAT
-88 AKIKAAYNLS
+88 ATIKAAYNLS
-98 GWKKNL
+98 GWKKDL
-104 TPSAQISTT
+104 TPSDQISTT
-113 LSKVQKINVISASPT
+113 LSKVQKINVISASST

-139 NDVLKVTSTNTLLV
+139 NDALKVTSTNTLQV
-153 NGVNFDGT
+153 NGTDFTGT
-161 FSELSTKDMNK
+161 FEDLSKKEINT
-172 SLVKDN
+172 SLTNDN

-185 IISKSGSADFSTEK
+185 IISKPGSADISKEK

-207 DKIYA
+207 DKIYK

-217 TSHPAADIYVERL
+217 TSHPAANIYVERL
-230 AAKVTLANATG
+230 AAKVTLEKATG
-241 TSKNTVSVGSGTA
+241 TSKNTVSVGSGA
-254 AKTFSYSLEG
+254 AKTFVYSLEG

-291 TDFTTASHVDYDN
+291 TDFTTASHVDYDD

-328 ANYDV
+328 ANYNV

-362 HQNVNETTC
+362 HQNVKETTC

-383 TEGTF
+383 TAGTF
-388 FTIDDNKGVVYSEA
+388 FTIDDNKGVVYSKA

-417 SAYVKTHYYPSATGT
+417 SEYVKTHYYPTVTGT
-432 ITVKDVEF
+432 ITVTVKDVEF
-440 ANAAGEVTITKMT
+440 VDVVGKVTITKMT

-458 TTPDQVVSDADLNTF
+458 TDQVVSDADLTTF

-506 TKTTESY
+506 TKTTSSY
-513 PGTDNEQNWLGRY
+513 PGTNNEENWLGRY
-526 GVLRNNWYKLEVT
+526 GVLRNNWYKLDVT

-553 VNHDTTPDDNL
+553 VNNDDTPDDNL

-571 INALSWAVRKQGTTL
+571 INALSWAVRKQETIL
-586 R
+586 Q

>member
-1 MKKGLLFSVAL
+1 
-12 AGLML
+12 ML

-29 GTGKF
+29 ETGKF

-58 INDQFDHGDAAE
+58 INDEFDHGDATE

-75 ATLILFAGGDEAT
+75 ATLILFAGADEAT
-88 AKIKAAYNLS
+88 ATIKAAYNLS
-98 GWKKNL
+98 GWKKVL

-113 LSKVQKINVISASPT
+113 LSKVQKINVISASST

-139 NDVLKVTSTNTLLV
+139 NDALKVTPTNTLQV
-153 NGVNFDGT
+153 NGTDFNGT
-161 FSELSTKDMNK
+161 FEELSKEDIKT
-172 SLVKDN
+172 SLTKDN

-185 IISKSGSADFSTEK
+185 IISKPGSADFRTEK

-207 DKIYA
+207 DKIYK

-217 TSHPAADIYVERL
+217 TSYPAANIYVERL
-230 AAKVTLANATG
+230 AAKVTLGKATG
-241 TSKNTVSVGSGTA
+241 TSKNTVSVGSGA
-254 AKTFSYSLEG
+254 AKTFAYSLEG

-278 QYDNTWNGYKSDA
+278 LYDNTWNSYKSDA

-333 APSFTDGNAE
+333 APAFTDGNAE

-362 HQNVNETTC
+362 HQNVKETTC

-383 TEGTF
+383 DKGTF
-388 FTIDDNKGVVYSEA
+388 FTIDDNKGVVYSKD
-402 DVKTEIGKRFLAEMG
+402 DVKNEIGKRFMAEMG
-417 SAYVKTHYYPSATGT
+417 SAYVKDHYYSTTTGT

-440 ANAAGEVTITKMT
+440 ADAAGKVTITKMT

-458 TTPDQVVSDADLNTF
+458 TDKEVTAADLTTF
-473 KPSIKVNEFK
+473 KPTIKVNEFK

-513 PGTDNEQNWLGRY
+513 PGSDKEQNWLGRY

-539 GVAAIGASTPGELN
+539 GVAAIGASTPGELD
-553 VNHDTTPDDNL
+553 VNNDNTPDDNL

-586 R
+586 Q

>member
-1 MKKGLLFSVAL
+1 MKKTLLFSVAL

-58 INDQFDHGDAAE
+58 ANDVLDHGDAEE

-75 ATLILFAGGDEAT
+75 ATLILFAGADEAT

-98 GWKKNL
+98 GWKKDL

-113 LSKVQKINVISASPT
+113 LSKVQKINVISASST

-139 NDVLKVTSTNTLLV
+139 NNALKVTPTNTLQV
-153 NGVNFDGT
+153 NETDFTGT
-161 FSELSTKDMNK
+161 FADLSKEDIKK
-172 SLVKDN
+172 SLTKDN

-185 IISKSGSADFSTEK
+185 IISKPGSADISTEK

-217 TSHPAADIYVERL
+217 TSHPAANIYVERL
-230 AAKVTLANATG
+230 AAKVTLGNATG
-241 TSKNTVSVGSGTA
+241 TSTNTVSVGSGA
-254 AKTFSYSLEG
+254 AKTFAYSLEG

-291 TDFTTASHVDYDN
+291 TDFTTTSHVDYDN
-304 NSYRFAGISAIATG
+304 NSYRFAGISPIATG
-318 KGYRTYWGKD
+318 NYRTYWGKD
-328 ANYDV
+328 ANYEA

-362 HQNVNETTC
+362 HQNVKETTC

-383 TEGTF
+383 GDGTF
-388 FTIDDNKGVVYSEA
+388 FTIDDNKGVVYPIAE
-402 DVKTEIGKRFLAEMG
+402 VKKEIGQRFLAEMG
-417 SAYVKTHYYPSATGT
+417 ASIGTTYYPATTGT
-432 ITVKDVEF
+432 IKVSDVQF
-440 ANAAGEVTITKMT
+440 DDKAGVVEIKKIT
-453 LTDGT
+453 LTDGA
-458 TTPDQVVSDADLNTF
+458 TPKDVSDADLAAF
-473 KPSIKVNEFK
+473 KALKAIKVNEFK

-506 TKTTESY
+506 TKTTLSY
-513 PGTDNEQNWLGRY
+513 PGTNNEENWLGRY
-526 GVLRNNWYKLEVT
+526 GVLRNNWYKLDVT

-553 VNHDTTPDDNL
+553 VNNDDTPDDNL

-571 INALSWAVRKQGTTL
+571 INALSWAVRKQETIL
-586 R
+586 Q

>member
-1 MKKGLLFSVAL
+1 MKKSLLFSAVL

-17 GSCSSSDDLNGG
+17 GSCSSSDDIA
-29 GTGKF
+29 GTSEKF
-34 GADGQGF
+34 SADGKGY

-58 INDQFDHGDAAE
+58 INDEFDHGVPDE
-70 YNVKD
+70 YKVND
-75 ATLILFAGGDEAT
+75 ATLILFAGADEAT
-88 AKIKAAYNLS
+88 ATFKAAYKLD
-98 GWKKNL
+98 GWKKDL

-113 LSKVQKINVISASPT
+113 LSKVQKINVISASST
-128 DKIYAFVVLNH
+128 DRIYAFVVLNH
-139 NDVLKVTSTNTLLV
+139 NDALKVTPTNTLKV
-153 NGVNFDGT
+153 NGTDFTST
-161 FSELSTKDMNK
+161 FADLSKEDINT
-172 SLVKDN
+172 SLTKDN

-185 IISKSGSADFSTEK
+185 IISQPGSADFSTEK

-230 AAKVTLANATG
+230 AAKVTLKQGTAT
-241 TSKNTVSVGSGTA
+241 TSTNTVSVGGGV
-254 AKTFSYSLEG
+254 AKPFAYSLES

-270 NTSSYLTR
+270 NTSSYLSR
-278 QYDNTWNGYKSDA
+278 QYDNTWNGYKSEA
-291 TDFTTASHVDYDN
+291 TDFTTTSHTDYDN
-304 NSYRFAGISAIATG
+304 NAYRFAGIKAIATG
-318 KGYRTYWGKD
+318 MGYRTYWGKD

-333 APSFTDGNAE
+333 APAFADGNDE

-362 HQNVNETTC
+362 HQNVKETTC

-383 TEGTF
+383 SDGTF
-388 FTIDDNKGVVYSEA
+388 FTIDDNKGVVYPIAE
-402 DVKTEIGKRFLAEMG
+402 VKKEIGKRFLAEIG
-417 SAYVKTHYYPSATGT
+417 VANVKANYYPTTTAT

-440 ANAAGEVTITKMT
+440 ADAAGKVTITKMT

-458 TTPDQVVSDADLNTF
+458 TDKEVTAADLTRF
-473 KPSIKVNEFK
+473 KPTIKVNEFK

-493 KHFGDELTPWNPS
+493 KHFGDELTPWNPAS
-506 TKTTESY
+506 KTTESY
-513 PGTDNEQNWLGRY
+513 PGSNSEQNWLGRY
-526 GVLRNNWYKLEVT
+526 GVLRNNWYQLEVT
-539 GVAAIGASTPGELN
+539 GVAAIGASTPGELD
-553 VNHDTTPDDNL
+553 VNHDNTPDDNL

-571 INALSWAVRKQGTTL
+571 INALSWAVRTQGTIL
-586 R
+586 Q